1 MRKMRFFVLLNLK
14 IIEILLKF
22 FERETQKKEAPNQP
36 EFQGEGCSL
45 FPFHRRMRFR
55 NIKREGKEFFPN
67 FHSFSHPY
75 QVLLKE
81 PFPLS

>member
-1 MRKMRFFVLLNLK
+1 MRKMRFFPLQHLK

-22 FERETQKKEAPNQP
+22 FERETKKKAPDRP
-36 EFQGEGCSL
+36 ETKRGGVFL
-45 FPFHRRMRFR
+45 FPFLKRLRFR
-55 NIKREGKEFFPN
+55 NIKKEAKEFSDN
-67 FHSFSHPY
+67 LHSFSHPY